1 MSAATFRTSTTT
13 HRNQPTA
20 PRHRDDDRP
29 TQYGP
34 HLTRR
39 AAYIRRALGA
49 DLALATAGIDPK
61 DVTQR

>member
-20 PRHRDDDRP
+20 PRHRADGKPD
-29 TQYGP
+29 YGP

-39 AAYIRRALGA
+39 VASVRRALGA
-49 DLALATAGIDPK
+49 VALATAGIDPK
-61 DVTQR
+61 DTQR

>member
-1 MSAATFRTSTTT
+1 MSAATFRTGTTT

-39 AAYIRRALGA
+39 AASVRRALGA
-49 DLALATAGIDPK
+49 VALATAGIDPK
-61 DVTQR
+61 DTQR